1 MKKSKG
7 FTLIELL
14 VVIAIIGIL
23 AGIVLVNVNKARN
36 KGSDAA
42 IEAGL
47 SQIRSAAEIYYNGDG
62 NNKYTNLFTNDSD
75 TKRII
80 DNVNRNN
87 GSANNAT
94 TSASADAYCASSVL
108 KSNPSKTFCVDSVG
122 DATSGADCS
131 TSNHVCQ

>member
-47 SQIRSAAEIYYNGDG
+47 SQLRSAAEIYYNGDG
-62 NNKYTNLFTNDSD
+62 NNSYTNLFTNDND

-80 DNVNRNN
+80 ANINKNN
-87 GSANNAT
+87 GS
-94 TSASADAYCASSVL
+94 TSTVTHEDGTAYCASSVL
-108 KSNPSKTFCVDSVG
+108 KSDSSKTFCVDSIG
-122 DATSGADCS
+122 NATSGLTCNG
-131 TSNHVCQ
+131 TTYKCQ